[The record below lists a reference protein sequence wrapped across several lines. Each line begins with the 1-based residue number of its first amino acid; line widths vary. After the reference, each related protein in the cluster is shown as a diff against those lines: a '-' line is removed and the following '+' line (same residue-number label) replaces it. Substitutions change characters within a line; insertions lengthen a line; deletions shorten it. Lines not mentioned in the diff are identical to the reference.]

1 MLWAMLMN
9 NLPFKN
15 LRSCTL
21 GSATKYTFCLL
32 NMVLKN
38 CLLKC
43 FHALFVALAV
53 KQMNFLLSF
62 QSCVMNCFLNC
73 YHPTTLLSS
82 LHYLPVAPWSEWNT
96 VKWFSRPFLLYW
108 FSPIP
113 PRDSSHRRHW
123 WETYL
128 RETRSRI
135 EWRRWTELL

>member
-1 MLWAMLMN
+1 MLMN

-82 LHYLPVAPWSEWNT
+82 LHYLPVAPM
-96 VKWFSRPFLLYW
+96 VKTLFTLLIFSNPSKKLQYTSASLFHPTGDIDGKLISGRQ
-108 FSPIP
+108 
-113 PRDSSHRRHW
+113 
-123 WETYL
+123 EAG
-128 RETRSRI
+128 
-135 EWRRWTELL
+135 

>member
-1 MLWAMLMN
+1 MN

-21 GSATKYTFCLL
+21 SSAKKHTFCLL

-43 FHALFVALAV
+43 FHDLFVALAV

-62 QSCVMNCFLNC
+62 QSCTMNGFLNC
-73 YHPTTLLSS
+73 YHPTTRLSS
-82 LHYLPVAPWSEWNT
+82 LHYLPVAPMVT
-96 VKWFSRPFLLYW
+96 AGHCKMVFKTLFTLLIFSNPSKKLQYTSASLFHPTGTLMGN
-108 FSPIP
+108 
-113 PRDSSHRRHW
+113 
-123 WETYL
+123 YL

-135 EWRRWTELL
+135 EW